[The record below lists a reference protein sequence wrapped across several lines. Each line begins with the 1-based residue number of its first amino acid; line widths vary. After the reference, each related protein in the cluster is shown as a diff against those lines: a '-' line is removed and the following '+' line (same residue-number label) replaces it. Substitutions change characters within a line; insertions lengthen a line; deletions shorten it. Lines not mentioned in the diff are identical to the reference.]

1 MKPFVDPFLG
11 MILGRTKRDATLLL
25 QSGLFDLGFYASQV
39 GAHEKPS
46 LSHFLQHGWRRGLS
60 PSPFFDSVF
69 YTLTYADVKKAGW
82 NPVLHYIRHGWREG
96 RTPHPRF
103 DIAGYI
109 AGHPHVDFQSI
120 DPLRHCIEHYRSL
133 EWGGGASKPAA
144 PGTIDYPALASEQG
158 QLEALFDREYYISM
172 YEDVREAGTDP
183 FLHYTWHGCRENRN
197 PSPEF
202 DTWYFLK
209 NHPEFADAQDSPL
222 HQFVRAG
229 MPAHWKL
236 RSPDSVTLD
245 PASQNLAAA
254 AAAAAAKGRLRLAVH
269 VHAYYPEYIEEVHH
283 ALTRIPY
290 PLGLFVTACT
300 AADERFIFHYLTRRN
315 PRFSF
320 KVQLVENRGR
330 DIGPMLTAFPQMWK
344 DYDIVAHLHSKK
356 SPHTGFGDN
365 WRKYALEQM
374 FGSPELVDSVMSFLE
389 ENEDVGFFFPDN
401 YLDIKKYVEWG
412 ISAQLIDSLLERANL
427 PKVERPKIAE
437 FAAGSM
443 AWFRTSAFRV
453 LVDTFTTSE
462 DFDLED
468 GQLDTTVAHAI
479 EHVFPLVVKAQ
490 GFRAV
495 CYYPKRRSHLP
506 TFEPRHMSVPAPR
519 NAERGWMRNDPRSA
533 GQPRVALQ
541 PFSRVFDARRLD
553 IHWVIPDF
561 IRGAGGHM
569 TIFRFVEILERF
581 GHRQTIWIQ
590 NLGDNPG
597 EVKARIQSW
606 YRPVKGNVFVN
617 FLPDDTHQM
626 AGDVIIA
633 TDCWTVYPV
642 ISTANFKERFYFIQD
657 YEPYFHPA
665 GENYLV
671 AEQTYR
677 MGFCGLCAGDWLKQ
691 KMQAFGMWV
700 RKWDLAVDRDFYFP
714 DAKRQLDYSSVQ
726 EVRIAFYARG
736 YTPRRAKRLGIAAF
750 EELQRRGVSF
760 RVVMFGEEPENN
772 AHSFNYEERGILP
785 PEKLAEVYR
794 KCHIG
799 VVFSTTNYSLIPLEM
814 MACNLPVV
822 EIDTESTRAI
832 FKDGEVSFSAPDPG
846 KIADAIE
853 ELTRNAG
860 LLARQQEKARN
871 FVSGLS
877 WENSVRSVETAI
889 LDRLGERGFQAI
901 EPERICAPALHR
913 KPYGSV
919 FIPTFNTGPQ
929 FKAVL
934 ERLTGQDTPFKYDIL
949 VIDSGSSD
957 DTLDVV
963 KSFKA
968 KNVRLQ
974 QIANKEFQHGRTRN
988 LGIASTEGDY
998 VAILTQDALPS
1009 DRYWLARLIGG
1020 FAVSPRVGGVIG
1032 RHKAYPEHGPF
1043 IARDLN
1049 AMFDRLADFGPL
1061 YSLEQGLPSFLYP
1074 AGLHWQMTLQ
1084 FYSDNNSAMARSVW
1098 KVLPYPEIDWG
1109 EDQVW
1114 AWEMLRAGFHK
1125 AYIDDACVFHSHR
1138 YAPEERYNV
1147 AVTEGSLFARHFGW
1161 NLHPNPEALE
1171 AEIEGMNIRD
1181 TQYAVA
1187 NKIPYKQLKQQKQLN
1202 KATIEGRAHGAA
1214 GQERSSGTRTSPHLY
1229 GPPKKSRASPR

>member
-1 MKPFVDPFLG
+1 MKPFVDPLMG
-11 MILGRTKRDATLLL
+11 VILGRTKRDAALLL

-46 LSHFLQHGWRRGLS
+46 LSQFLKHGWRRGLS

-109 AGHPHVDFQSI
+109 AGHPHADFQSI
-120 DPLRHCIEHYRSL
+120 DPLRHCIEHYHSL
-133 EWGGGASKPAA
+133 EWGGGASGPMAA
-144 PGTIDYPALASEQG
+144 GPVDYRVLAAEQR
-158 QLEALFDREYYISM
+158 QVEALFDREYYDSM
-172 YEDVREAGTDP
+172 YEDIREAGIDP
-183 FLHYTWHGCRENRN
+183 FLHYIRHGWRENRN

-202 DTWYFLK
+202 DTWYFFK
-209 NHPEFADAQDSPL
+209 NHPEFSDSQDSPL

-229 MPAHWKL
+229 MPTHWKL
-236 RSPDSVTLD
+236 RSPDSLTLD
-245 PASQNLAAA
+245 WESSRPGVRAN
-254 AAAAAAKGRLRLAVH
+254 GGLRLAVH
-269 VHAYYPEYIEEVHH
+269 VHAYYPEFIEEVHH
-283 ALTRIPY
+283 ALTRIRY
-290 PLGLFVTACT
+290 PLDLFVTTCT

-315 PRFSF
+315 PPFSF
-320 KVQLVENRGR
+320 EVQLVENRGR
-330 DIGPMLTAFPQMWK
+330 DVGPMLIALPQIWK

-356 SPHTGFGDN
+356 SLHTGFGDK
-365 WRKYALEQM
+365 WRKYILEQM
-374 FGSPELVDSVMSFLE
+374 IGSPELVEGIMDYLVES
-389 ENEDVGFFFPDN
+389 EDVGFFFPDN
-401 YLDIKKYVEWG
+401 LQVIKEYVEWG
-412 ISAQLIDSLLERANL
+412 PNAPLIHSLLERADL
-427 PKVERPKIAE
+427 PKVEIPKIAN

-443 AWFRTSAFRV
+443 AWFRTSAFRSFV
-453 LVDTFTTSE
+453 NSFATSE
-462 DFDLED
+462 DFDLEE
-468 GQLDTTVAHAI
+468 GQLDTTIAHAI
-479 EHVFPLVVKAQ
+479 ERTFPLVAKAQ

-495 CYYPKRRSHLP
+495 CYYPKRRPQLP
-506 TFEPRHMSVPAPR
+506 PLDRHHASIPGPQR
-519 NAERGWMRNDPRSA
+519 AEIGWLRDD
-533 GQPRVALQ
+533 PRVAGYPRVAMQ

-569 TIFRFVEILERF
+569 TIFRFVEYLERF
-581 GHRQTIWIQ
+581 GHRQTVWIQ
-590 NLGDNPG
+590 NPGDSAA
-597 EVKARIQSW
+597 EARARIQSW

-617 FLPDDTHQM
+617 FLPDDTRQM

-633 TDCWTVYPV
+633 TDCWTVFPV

-677 MGFCGLCAGDWLKQ
+677 MGLCGLCAGDWLKQ

-714 DAKRQLDYSSVQ
+714 EAKRQLDYSSVQ

-750 EELQRRGVSF
+750 EELQRRGLGF

-799 VVFSTTNYSLIPLEM
+799 VVFSTTNYSLVPLEM
-814 MACNLPVV
+814 MACDLPVV

-832 FKDGEVSFSAPDPG
+832 FKDGEVSFAVPDPG

-853 ELTRNAG
+853 ELARNAG

-913 KPYGSV
+913 KPYASV
-919 FIPTFNTGPQ
+919 FIPAFNAGPQ
-929 FKAVL
+929 FKSLL
-934 ERLTGQDTPFKYDIL
+934 ERLTGQDAPFKYDIL

-957 DTLDVV
+957 DTLDVI

-968 KNVRLQ
+968 KNVRLER
-974 QIANKEFQHGRTRN
+974 IVNKEFQHGRTRN

-1009 DRYWLARLIGG
+1009 DRHWLARLIGG

-1061 YSLEQGLPSFLYP
+1061 YSLEQGLPSFIYP

-1138 YAPEERYNV
+1138 YTPEDRYNV
-1147 AVTEGSLFARHFGW
+1147 SVTEGSLFARHFGW

-1171 AEIEGMNIRD
+1171 TEIEAMNIRD
-1181 TQYAVA
+1181 TQYAVT
-1187 NKIPYKQLKQQKQLN
+1187 NTIPYKQLKQQKQLN

-1229 GPPKKSRASPR
+1229 APPKKSPASPR

>member
-1 MKPFVDPFLG
+1 MKSFADPLMG
-11 MILGRTKRDATLLL
+11 MIVGRTKRDATLLL

-46 LSHFLQHGWRRGLS
+46 VTHFLKHGWRRGLS
-60 PSPFFDSVF
+60 PSPFFDGVF
-69 YTLTYADVKKAGW
+69 YTLAYADVKNAGW

-96 RTPHPRF
+96 RTPNPRF

-109 AGHPHVDFQSI
+109 ASHPQVDFQSI
-120 DPLRHCIEHYRSL
+120 DPLRHCIDNYRSL
-133 EWGGGASKPAA
+133 EWGRAGSKLAEPGA
-144 PGTIDYPALASEQG
+144 IDYRALAAEQRK
-158 QLEALFDREYYISM
+158 LEALFDREYYLSM
-172 YEDVREAGTDP
+172 YEDVRKAGIDP
-183 FLHYTWHGCRENRN
+183 FLHYTQHGWRENRN

-209 NHPEFADAQDSPL
+209 NYPEFANAQDSPL
-222 HQFVRAG
+222 HQFLRAG

-245 PASQNLAAA
+245 PADQTHAAA
-254 AAAAAAKGRLRLAVH
+254 AAATGRLRLAVH
-269 VHAYYPEYIEEVHH
+269 VHAYYPEYIEEVYH
-283 ALTRIPY
+283 ALTRIHFS
-290 PLGLFVTACT
+290 LDLFVTACT
-300 AADERFIFHYLTRRN
+300 AADVRFILHYLARRN

-330 DIGPMLTAFPQMWK
+330 DVGPMLTAFPQMWS

-356 SPHTGFGDN
+356 SPHTDFGGN

-374 FGSPELVDSVMSFLE
+374 LGGPELVDCIMNYLA
-389 ENEDVGFFFPDN
+389 ENEDVGFFFADN
-401 YLDIKKYVEWG
+401 YRDIKKYIEWG
-412 ISAQLIDSLLERANL
+412 ACGPLIDSALERANL
-427 PKVERPKIAE
+427 PKMERPKIAE
-437 FAAGSM
+437 FAASSM
-443 AWFRTSAFRV
+443 GWFRTSAFRV
-453 LVDTFTTSE
+453 LVDAFTSSE
-462 DFDLED
+462 DFEPEE
-468 GQLDTTVAHAI
+468 GQLDTTVAHAL
-479 EHVFPLVVKAQ
+479 EHAFPLIVKAQ

-495 CYYPKRRSHLP
+495 CYYPKRRSQLP
-506 TFEPRHMSVPAPR
+506 AFEPRHVSIPAPR
-519 NAERGWMRNDPRSA
+519 SAEKGWMRDDPRSA
-533 GQPRVALQ
+533 GQPRAALK
-541 PFSRVFDARRLD
+541 PISRVFDARRLD

-569 TIFRFVEILERF
+569 TIFRFVEILERL
-581 GHRQTIWIQ
+581 GHRQTIWVQ
-590 NLGDNPG
+590 NLGDNPSD
-597 EVKARIQSW
+597 VKARIQRW
-606 YRPVKGNVFVN
+606 YRPVNGNVFVN
-617 FLPDDTHQM
+617 YLPDDTRQM
-626 AGDVIIA
+626 SGDVIIA

-642 ISTANFKERFYFIQD
+642 ISTPNFKERFYFIQD
-657 YEPYFHPA
+657 YEPFFHMA

-677 MGFCGLCAGDWLKQ
+677 MGLCGLCAGDWLTQ

-700 RKWDLAVDRDFYFP
+700 RKWELAVDHDVYFP
-714 DAKRQLDYSSVQ
+714 EPTAELNYSSAQ
-726 EVRIAFYARG
+726 EIRIAFYARG

-750 EELQRRGVSF
+750 EELHRRGFRF
-760 RVVMFGEEPENN
+760 RVVMFGEVPENN
-772 AHSFNYEERGILP
+772 AQSFSYEERGILP
-785 PEKLAEVYR
+785 TEKLAEVYR

-799 VVFSTTNYSLIPLEM
+799 VVFSTTNYSLVPLEM

-822 EIDTESTRAI
+822 EIDSESTRAV
-832 FKDGEVSFSAPDPG
+832 FKDGEVCFAAPDPV

-853 ELTRNAG
+853 ELTRDPG
-860 LLARQQEKARN
+860 LRARQQEKARN
-871 FVSGLS
+871 FVVDLN

-889 LDRLGERGFQAI
+889 LDRLRECGFQAI

-913 KPYGSV
+913 KPCASV
-919 FIPTFNTGPQ
+919 FLPAFNAGLQ
-929 FKAVL
+929 FKTVL
-934 ERLTGQDTPFKYDIL
+934 ERLTEQDTPFKYDIL

-957 DTLDVV
+957 GTLDVI

-998 VAILTQDALPS
+998 VALLTQDTLPAN
-1009 DRYWLARLIGG
+1009 RHWLARLIGG
-1020 FAVSPRVGGVIG
+1020 FAVSSRVAGVIG
-1032 RHKAYPEHGPF
+1032 RHRAYPEHGPF
-1043 IARDLN
+1043 LARDIN
-1049 AMFDRLADFGPL
+1049 AMFDRLADFDPL
-1061 YSLEQGLPSFLYP
+1061 YSLEQGLPSFIYP

-1125 AYIDDACVFHSHR
+1125 VYVDDACVFHSHR
-1138 YAPEERYNV
+1138 DTFANCYDV
-1147 AVTEGSLFARHFGW
+1147 SVKEGMMFARHFGW
-1161 NLHPNPEALE
+1161 NLHPNPAALE
-1171 AEIEGMNIRD
+1171 SEIERANLHD
-1181 TQYAVA
+1181 THCAVA
-1187 NKIPYKQLKQQKQLN
+1187 NKISFKQLNQQKQRN

-1214 GQERSSGTRTSPHLY
+1214 LARVSAPLS
-1229 GPPKKSRASPR
+1229 

>member
-1 MKPFVDPFLG
+1 MMKPFVDPLMG

-46 LSHFLQHGWRRGLS
+46 LSHFLKHGWRRGLS
-60 PSPFFDSVF
+60 PSPFFDSMF
-69 YTLTYADVKKAGW
+69 YLLTYADVKKAGW
-82 NPVLHYIRHGWREG
+82 NPVMHYIRHGWQEG

-109 AGHPHVDFQSI
+109 AGHPNVDFQSI
-120 DPLRHCIEHYRSL
+120 DPLRHCIEHYRLL
-133 EWGGGASKPAA
+133 EWGGGGSKPAA
-144 PGTIDYPALASEQG
+144 PGIIDYPALASEQG

-172 YEDVREAGTDP
+172 YEDVREAGIDP
-183 FLHYTWHGCRENRN
+183 FHHYTYTLHGWRENRN

-209 NHPEFADAQDSPL
+209 NHPEFADAQASPL

-245 PASQNLAAA
+245 PASQNHA
-254 AAAAAAKGRLRLAVH
+254 AAAAAAKSRLRLAVH

-300 AADERFIFHYLTRRN
+300 AADEQFIFHYLTRRN

-374 FGSPELVDSVMSFLE
+374 FGSPELVDSIMSFLE
-389 ENEDVGFFFPDN
+389 ENEDIGFFFPDN
-401 YLDIKKYVEWG
+401 YFNIKKYVEWG

-427 PKVERPKIAE
+427 PRVERPKIAE

-479 EHVFPLVVKAQ
+479 ERAFLLVAKAQ

-506 TFEPRHMSVPAPR
+506 TFERRHVSVPAPR
-519 NAERGWMRNDPRSA
+519 NAERGWIREDPQVA
-533 GQPRVALQ
+533 GQPRLALE
-541 PFSRVFDARRLD
+541 PLSRVFDACRLE

-561 IRGAGGHM
+561 MSGQGGHM
-569 TIFRFVEILERF
+569 TIFRFVEMLERF

-597 EVKARIQSW
+597 EAKARIQRW

-617 FLPDDTHQM
+617 FLPDDTRQM

-657 YEPYFHPA
+657 YEPFFHPV

-677 MGFCGLCAGDWLKQ
+677 MGLCGLCAGDWLMQ
-691 KMQAFGMWV
+691 KMQGFGMWV

-714 DAKRQLDYSSVQ
+714 EAKRELDYSNVQ

-750 EELQRRGVSF
+750 EELQRRGLSF

-772 AHSFNYEERGILP
+772 ARSFNYEEMGILP

-799 VVFSTTNYSLIPLEM
+799 VVFSTTNYSLVTLEM
-814 MACNLPVV
+814 MACDLPVV

-832 FKDGEVSFSAPDPG
+832 FKDGEVSFAPPDPD

-860 LLARQQEKARN
+860 LLARQQEKARTFIAALN
-871 FVSGLS
+871 
-877 WENSVRSVETAI
+877 WENSARAVETAI
-889 LDRLGERGFQAI
+889 LDRLAECGFQAI
-901 EPERICAPALHR
+901 APEQICAPALHR
-913 KPYGSV
+913 KPNASV
-919 FIPTFNTGPQ
+919 FIPAFNPGPQ

-957 DTLDVV
+957 DTLDVM
-963 KSFKA
+963 KSFRA

-1009 DRYWLARLIGG
+1009 DRHWLARLIGG

-1061 YSLEQGLPSFLYP
+1061 YSLEQGLPSFIYP
-1074 AGLHWQMTLQ
+1074 AGMPWQMTLQ
-1084 FYSDNNSAMARSVW
+1084 FYSDNNSAMARAVW

-1125 AYIDDACVFHSHR
+1125 AYIADACVFHSHR
-1138 YAPEERYNV
+1138 YTPEQRYRVSV
-1147 AVTEGSLFARHFGW
+1147 AEGKLFARHFGW
-1161 NLHPNPEALE
+1161 NLHPNPQALE
-1171 AEIEGMNIRD
+1171 SEIAGLNICD
-1181 TQYAVA
+1181 SQYARA
-1187 NKIPYKQLKQQKQLN
+1187 NKVPYEHLNAQKLLN

-1214 GQERSSGTRTSPHLY
+1214 IARWGMYRPMLKTVH
-1229 GPPKKSRASPR
+1229 K